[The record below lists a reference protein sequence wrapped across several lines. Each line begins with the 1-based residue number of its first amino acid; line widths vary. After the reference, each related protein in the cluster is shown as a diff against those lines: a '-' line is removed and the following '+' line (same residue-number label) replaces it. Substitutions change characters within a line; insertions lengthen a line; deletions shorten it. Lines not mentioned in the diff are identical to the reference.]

1 MFFRNYEMLCKRIGS
16 NPSAVAM
23 KAGLARSTA
32 SSWKMQGTIPKQ
44 EVLERLAEVLGCN
57 VADFFVE
64 NNTDNSVVIQ
74 NSTNCGNTY
83 KKVEDEHELL
93 QLYRSMPTRKDRLRF
108 LLECYEVAEKIKGES
123 DE

>member
-1 MFFRNYEMLCKRIGS
+1 MFFRNYERLCKNIGS

-44 EVLERLAEVLGCN
+44 DVLERLAEVLGCN

-64 NNTDNSVVIQ
+64 NNDNSVTIQ
-74 NSTNCGNTY
+74 NSVNCNNTY

-93 QLYRSMPTRKDRLRF
+93 TLYRSLPSRKDRLRF
-108 LLECYEVAEKIKGES
+108 LLECYEVAEKIKGDC